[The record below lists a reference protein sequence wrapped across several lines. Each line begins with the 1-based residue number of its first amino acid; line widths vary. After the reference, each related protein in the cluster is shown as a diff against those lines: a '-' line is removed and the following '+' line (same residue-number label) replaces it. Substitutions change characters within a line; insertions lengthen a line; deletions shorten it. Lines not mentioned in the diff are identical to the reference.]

1 MTPEDLTR
9 FAAETGLCLP
19 PEMAVLSSK
28 PPWLEG
34 DIDRLIMLND
44 DVRVPGTPWIGT
56 EGLPWP
62 DDHVVIGEDGCGNY
76 WSVLRPDKHPPAPGD
91 YASVWFL
98 DHETG
103 KMERQYDSVGA
114 FLLYLEVTFPIEKV
128 EIGEWRVIAGEQKI
142 GPLKFGMTRD
152 EVRTVLAQPFTPFRK
167 TEDSAELTDAFD
179 TLDLHVYYRDGG
191 MEAVELWNAA
201 NVILAGVRLGDT
213 TFAEMERM
221 LTDPVQPLVVT
232 PTSVR
237 SVAYGVEF
245 GIETADQRETVGA
258 IKEIIIVAAGYY
270 ERADA
275 VLSAME
281 GKV

>member
-1 MTPEDLTR
+1 MTPDDFPR
-9 FAAETGLCLP
+9 FAATTGLCLP
-19 PEMAVLSSK
+19 PDIAVLNSK

-34 DIDRLIMLND
+34 DVDRLIALNA
-44 DVRVPGTPWIGT
+44 DVRIPGTPWIGE

-62 DDHVVIGEDGCGNY
+62 DDHVVIGGDGCGNF
-76 WSVLRPDKHPPAPGD
+76 WSVLRPDKHPPPAGD
-91 YASVWFL
+91 YAAVWFL

-103 KMERQYDSVGA
+103 KMEQQYPSIGA
-114 FLLYLEVTFPIEKV
+114 FLLHLEITFPIEKV

-152 EVRTVLAQPFTPFRK
+152 EVRNILGQPFTEFRK
-167 TEDSAELTDAFD
+167 GNGPELTDAFD

-232 PTSVR
+232 PTSVC

-258 IKEIIIVAAGYY
+258 ITEIIIVAAGYY
-270 ERADA
+270 ERAEA
-275 VLSAME
+275 VLSAIE
-281 GKV
+281 KGA